1 MWSLGFV
8 DYMADRH
15 LLWCPASLCRYF
27 WYCDQLHY
35 PCRLGHCCCWK
46 TRWWKTCGLHLRHE
60 KRNPGWGK
68 PSQAGGQRV
77 KQEGSGGDGRA
88 AGARWILL
96 PGEGNFSV
104 MHRKAYFR
112 TKGTYDLAMGP
123 TPWQKDVLYIN
134 NTGKGEFHERKPTS
148 GQLHIEI
155 CHLDVFDM
163 EIP

>member
-1 MWSLGFV
+1 MVTSELGEEFIV
-8 DYMADRH
+8 VPGASRH
-15 LLWCPASLCRYF
+15 LGNTR
-27 WYCDQLHY
+27 
-35 PCRLGHCCCWK
+35 RGWK

-77 KQEGSGGDGRA
+77 KQEGSGADGRA

-112 TKGTYDLAMGP
+112 TKGTYDLAMGT
-123 TPWQKDVLYIN
+123 TP
-134 NTGKGEFHERKPTS
+134 
-148 GQLHIEI
+148 
-155 CHLDVFDM
+155 
-163 EIP
+163 

>member
-1 MWSLGFV
+1 MLRFKTILTRQRIRCGPKSEQTPGK
-8 DYMADRH
+8 H
-15 LLWCPASLCRYF
+15 
-27 WYCDQLHY
+27 QE
-35 PCRLGHCCCWK
+35 RLENK
-46 TRWWKTCGLHLRHE
+46 RWWKTCGLHPRDE

-112 TKGTYDLAMGP
+112 TKCRYDLAMGT
-123 TPWQKDVLYIN
+123 TP
-134 NTGKGEFHERKPTS
+134 
-148 GQLHIEI
+148 
-155 CHLDVFDM
+155 
-163 EIP
+163 